1 MKGGDK
7 KMPDKNTI
15 NISQTKLIKN
25 VSKNFGKHITVK
37 LVEQIINEFEREI
50 FRNLHKANENTTV
63 IIRPFEGYSI
73 SAEYRPAKQKKLNLT
88 GETITTK
95 PRINIKAKTNETYI
109 KKFNNPNFEL
119 AIGNETPQI
128 IAESKIK
135 TGETLIQKIDNQI
148 SKAQKLTEKLIQTR
162 DVNNKKLD

>member
-1 MKGGDK
+1 
-7 KMPDKNTI
+7 MPEKNTI
-15 NISQTKLIKN
+15 HISQNQLIKN
-25 VSKNFGKHITVK
+25 VAKNFGKHITVK
-37 LVEQIINEFEREI
+37 VTQQIINELEREI

-63 IIRPFEGYSI
+63 RIRPFEGYII
-73 SAEYRPAKQKKLNLT
+73 SAEYRPAKQKKINLT
-88 GETITTK
+88 GKTITTK

-135 TGETLIQKIDNQI
+135 TAETLIQKIDNQI
-148 SKAQKLTEKLIQTR
+148 SKAQKLTEKLVKAR
-162 DVNNKKLD
+162 DVNGK